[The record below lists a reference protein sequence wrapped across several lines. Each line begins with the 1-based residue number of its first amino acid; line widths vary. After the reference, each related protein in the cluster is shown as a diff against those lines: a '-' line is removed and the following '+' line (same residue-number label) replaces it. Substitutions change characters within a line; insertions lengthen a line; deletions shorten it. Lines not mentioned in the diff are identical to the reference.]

1 MDCTAQRTCTEQWIK
16 ANLAYF
22 IQSGFSHI
30 QTDVLLFH
38 TFRKFTNLD
47 AGDFANSLLI
57 KSIEDNDFINTVNE
71 FGSEVLL
78 DFIHPGFLH
87 YVRIFTLTV
96 HDFLRTEVGS
106 HNDDGILE
114 VNRAS
119 LTVGHTT
126 VVQGLKQ
133 DVEYVRMSLFNFVE
147 KNHAVRFTA
156 YGFR

>member
-1 MDCTAQRTCTEQWIK
+1 M
-16 ANLAYF
+16 
-22 IQSGFSHI
+22 
-30 QTDVLLFH
+30 
-38 TFRKFTNLD
+38 
-47 AGDFANSLLI
+47 
-57 KSIEDNDFINTVNE
+57 
-71 FGSEVLL
+71 LL
-78 DFIHPGFLH
+78 DFIHHGFLH

-119 LTVGHTT
+119 LTVGHSA
-126 VVQGLKQ
+126 VIQSLKQ
-133 DVEYVRMSLFNFVE
+133 DVEDVRMSFFNFVE